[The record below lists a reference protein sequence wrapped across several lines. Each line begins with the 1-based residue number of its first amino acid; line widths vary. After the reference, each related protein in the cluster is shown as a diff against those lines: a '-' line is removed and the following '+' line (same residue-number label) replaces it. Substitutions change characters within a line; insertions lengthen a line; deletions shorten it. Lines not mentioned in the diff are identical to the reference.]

1 MTSTTTALGT
11 GPVTDTARVFSVCNG
26 VPMTHRG
33 RTVAYK
39 VVSEAYARTSCADR
53 TATPPGRRAPV
64 AKPPLEKTKGERE
77 KYSTVWHRKRMPLA
91 RKLHT
96 GTEPGTPAVPSNAQ
110 RGIKC
115 RVPFFVFFFF
125 LLLSPLPRIGT
136 IITIITVITPKTS
149 SKSEREREREIAVRL
164 SVSPSV
170 RSCCCCGCFCS
181 FRRVSTRGKERTP
194 YR

>member
-1 MTSTTTALGT
+1 
-11 GPVTDTARVFSVCNG
+11 
-26 VPMTHRG
+26 MTHRG

-39 VVSEAYARTSCADR
+39 VVSEAYASTSCADR

-125 LLLSPLPRIGT
+125 FAALPSPQNRYDNNNNNSNNSQEQQQER
-136 IITIITVITPKTS
+136 KR
-149 SKSEREREREIAVRL
+149 ERERERL
-164 SVSPSV
+164 P
-170 RSCCCCGCFCS
+170 CGCQCHPPYAAAVAAV
-181 FRRVSTRGKERTP
+181 VSALLDALAPGGRNAHRTDSVL
-194 YR
+194 